1 MCSLSQAGSAR
12 GPAGRYFQY
21 IGSCVVHRAQSY
33 PGFEAPQTARHR
45 RSGALPARELSGV
58 LRGNRQINVQASW
71 PSREAAAGHPTPPA
85 RLHPL
90 NGQSQFPCLRLRDLN
105 GVDLDLSNCDLRA
118 SCFKEARSG
127 RTRLHRSQL
136 DSCRFQQAYLRMCAL
151 RDCNK
156 EGSRLEGAPSRRA
169 PSRRDSCS

>member
-1 MCSLSQAGSAR
+1 M
-12 GPAGRYFQY
+12 
-21 IGSCVVHRAQSY
+21 
-33 PGFEAPQTARHR
+33 
-45 RSGALPARELSGV
+45 PARELSGV

-90 NGQSQFPCLRLRDLN
+90 NGQSQFPGLRLRDLD
-105 GVDLDLSNCDLRA
+105 GVFLDLSNCDLRA
-118 SCFKEARSG
+118 SRFKEERSG

-136 DSCRFQQAYLRMCAL
+136 DSCRFQQDVLQEAQLHGADLRGACLCGADLRQADLQQADLRGGAL
-151 RDCNK
+151 RYCNK
-156 EGSRLEGAPSRRA
+156 EGSRLEGARLEGA